1 MNWIGKIF
9 CLFSF
14 FCSVSLILAD
24 EKLSSPLVPSSAK
37 DVSDQKRNYHVRVL
51 LQEADSSEKLNWKI
65 SSTHGFMLIDPEEKT
80 KKALAENELIIT
92 WKKNCF
98 YLNDTLCDTK
108 RLYLSP
114 SLGHLKFNGKEY
126 QGSFL
131 IVQKN
136 DCIYLINSIDIED
149 YVFSVLRT
157 ESWPGWPLEVNKVFA
172 IASRSYVIG
181 VIINNRSSALP
192 YHVKNTNKHQTYS
205 GVHADPILKEAVN
218 QTRGLFLAFNKK
230 PIVAMFDACCGG
242 VVPGHIHG
250 MNFSHAPYL
259 ARNYAC
265 GFCKEAKNYSWT
277 AHYTFDQFEQL
288 LKKEFKNINRIKAV
302 KIVKTDKAGLAQQ
315 IQIKGHHKSYSIS
328 GKKLYSMLSK
338 VRSFCFEIAVNA
350 NQVIFQGKG
359 IGHHMG
365 LCQWGAREMVRQGY
379 DYKAILNFYY
389 PDTHFMRL
397 YA

>member
-1 MNWIGKIF
+1 MNWIGKFLVI
-9 CLFSF
+9 FSF
-14 FCSVSLILAD
+14 LYIPCMYSQDTSNAEHIKN
-24 EKLSSPLVPSSAK
+24 E
-37 DVSDQKRNYHVRVL
+37 KRNYHVRVL
-51 LQEADSSEKLNWKI
+51 LQEADRSQKICWKI
-65 SSTHGFMLIDPEEKT
+65 SSSNGFMLINPDEKT
-80 KKALAENELIIT
+80 KKLLPDEELTIT
-92 WKKNCF
+92 WKQHCF
-98 YLNDTLCDTK
+98 LINNIAYDNK
-108 RLYLSP
+108 RFYLSP
-114 SLGHLKFNGKEY
+114 VQGHLKFEGKEY

-131 IVQKN
+131 IVQKA
-136 DCIYLINSIDIED
+136 DHIYLVNSIDIEE

-181 VIINNRSSALP
+181 VILDNRSSALP

-218 QTRGLFLAFNKK
+218 QTRGLFLAYNKK

-242 VVPGHIHG
+242 VVPGDIHG
-250 MNFSHAPYL
+250 MKTPYL

-265 GFCKEAKNYSWT
+265 GFCKDAKNYNWT
-277 AHYTFDQFEQL
+277 ARYSIDQFEQI
-288 LKKEFKNINRIKAV
+288 LKKEFKNIK
-302 KIVKTDKAGLAQQ
+302 KIRAINVAKTDKAGLVQQ
-315 IQIKGHHKSYSIS
+315 IQIKGHHKSYTIS
-328 GKKLYSMLSK
+328 GKKMYSMLSK
-338 VRSFCFEIAVNA
+338 VRSFCYEIAVNA
-350 NQVIFQGKG
+350 DQVIFKGKG

-389 PDTHFMRL
+389 PNTHFMRL